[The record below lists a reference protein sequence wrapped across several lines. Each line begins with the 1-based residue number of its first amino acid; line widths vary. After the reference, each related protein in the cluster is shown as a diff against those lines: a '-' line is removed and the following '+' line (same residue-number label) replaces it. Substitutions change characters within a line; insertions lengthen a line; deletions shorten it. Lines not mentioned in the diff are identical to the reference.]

1 MRMRGVALAG
11 TLALALA
18 ACGSKNE
25 WAPTTGGGGGEGGGG
40 GGQSGPCADGVTLKV
55 VGIDPGTVTS
65 LALTVGSVNAA
76 YEAGGSIAVTGLA
89 AAPLKIDADADA
101 MAVLHLTGLD
111 TQWGHALVH
120 VTFSQ
125 GTAFLGNVGGAL
137 DLCTAPL
144 LLHVDPGLV
153 HPDTC
158 EAFLKIDVAR
168 SVAAGPFGLAF
179 LPQYR
184 VVYY

>member
-18 ACGSKNE
+18 ACGSKNQ
-25 WAPTTGGGGGEGGGG
+25 WAPTTGGGGNEGG
-40 GGQSGPCADGVTLKV
+40 GGQSGPCPDGVTLKI
-55 VGIDPGTVTS
+55 VGIDPGSVTS

-76 YEAGGSIAVTGLA
+76 YEAGGSIAVTGVPT
-89 AAPLKIDADADA
+89 APLTIDAGADA
-101 MAVLHLTGLD
+101 LAVLHLTGLD
-111 TQWGHALVH
+111 TTWGHALVR

-153 HPDTC
+153 KPETC
-158 EAFLKIDVAR
+158 EAFLDLDVSC
-168 SVAAGPFGLAF
+168 SVVAGPFGLAF
-179 LPQYR
+179 LPKYR